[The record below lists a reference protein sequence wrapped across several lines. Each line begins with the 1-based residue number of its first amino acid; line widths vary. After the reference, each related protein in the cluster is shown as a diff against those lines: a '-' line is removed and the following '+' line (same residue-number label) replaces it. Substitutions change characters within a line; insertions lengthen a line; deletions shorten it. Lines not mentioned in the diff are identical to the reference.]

1 VVALGSYRS
10 AVIQTLPSLRLGHS
24 LIFAHASRW
33 IVGRFLV
40 VAVFY
45 HATDSLYSYRWLAEL
60 RLLLQIFRLVMI
72 LRRGEKI
79 SPKTLGP
86 FSLAPQPS
94 FEVIGFL
101 HLCIHRR
108 CFGSLIF

>member
-1 VVALGSYRS
+1 MNRYIS
-10 AVIQTLPSLRLGHS
+10 I
-24 LIFAHASRW
+24 I
-33 IVGRFLV
+33 LV